1 MMVVAVAMVVLMV
14 MIVVVLMIVVMV
26 MIVVVLM
33 IVVMV
38 MIVVVFMIVIMVMIM
53 IVIMMMVVIMMLM
66 PVVMPLFKV
75 PVQICHVV
83 IMPVVHFIEDHIKI
97 TAVYTGLLHSSD
109 RNLKTAARDPRE
121 DAPELLLIRAQ
132 IQERRNGHISADP
145 CSAFQIQNLL
155 ITHSC
160 RIPHSSC
167 PPYGIRSSSTLV
179 THGQTVDL
187 CRHIARAVSVVDIDD
202 RDPVR
207 AGIDHRHQRREP
219 AEIGPVAH

>member
-1 MMVVAVAMVVLMV
+1 MVMVV
-14 MIVVVLMIVVMV
+14 IVVMIMMMV
-26 MIVVVLM
+26 MVVVM
-33 IVVMV
+33 
-38 MIVVVFMIVIMVMIM
+38 IMVMIM
-53 IVIMMMVVIMMLM
+53 VVVMI
-66 PVVMPLFKV
+66 VVMPLFKV

-83 IMPVVHFIEDHIKI
+83 IVPVVHFIEDHIKI